1 MTLERVEAAVQQTVQ
16 DALTNLAEIAGTH
29 ELGFDIPFEAEW
41 AIRNGVKQLFYDQL
55 KFRAKKDAAI
65 EAFAAQWGEGL
76 KR

>member
-29 ELGFDIPFEAEW
+29 ELGFGVPFEAEW

-65 EAFAAQWGEGL
+65 EAFAVQWGESVIG
-76 KR
+76 